1 MNQSIT
7 VYQNLKSI
15 IAEIFSSKKLKN
27 REHPKGRKPALTNIE
42 AVTCAILKQQQ
53 NIETKK
59 SLYEMMEPACSYNTF
74 VVSINRTLDY
84 LGQIIALVINIF
96 RKEAH
101 VIKFT
106 DATETPVCLLKN
118 AKRHKT
124 MAEFSTKSKSG
135 KGYYFGLKTHLTAD
149 LEDRVLALAF
159 STATGND
166 RAIFKKINATLRGVF
181 VADAGYVGE
190 EFSRDFYIE
199 GERMVLTATRVN
211 MKKVSTPEQ
220 IELLNLRMNIEP
232 HFRMWKVVYR
242 FITSM
247 PRSVGGY
254 FTHYLAA
261 IATHVLHLLFT
272 IPRKVTPL
280 VLG

>member
-15 IAEIFSSKKLKN
+15 ITDIFSSLKLKN

-59 SLYEMMEPACSYNTF
+59 SLYEIIEPSCSYNTF

-84 LGQIIALVINIF
+84 LAQIIALVTMIF
-96 RKEAH
+96 RNDAH
-101 VIKFT
+101 LIKFT

-118 AKRHKT
+118 SKHHKT
-124 MAEFSTKSKSG
+124 MALFGTKSKSS
-135 KGYYFGLKTHLTAD
+135 KGYYFGLKTHLTSD
-149 LEDRVLALAF
+149 LEDRVLALRF

-166 RAIFKKINATLRGVF
+166 RTIFKKMNDTLRGMF

-190 EFSRDFYIE
+190 AFSRDFYIE
-199 GERMVLTATRVN
+199 GERMVLTATRCN
-211 MKKVSTPEQ
+211 MKKVSTPWQ
-220 IELLNLRMNIEP
+220 TELLNLRMNIET
-232 HFRMWKVVYR
+232 HFRMLKVVYG
-242 FITSM
+242 FITSL
-247 PRSVGGY
+247 PRSVIGY

-261 IATHVLHLLFT
+261 ISAHLLHLLFT
-272 IPRKVTPL
+272 IPRTVTPL
-280 VLG
+280 VLV